1 MYPKLATA
9 SKTMLMTGEVDF
21 DEAANAFTFELKIDD
36 ETVSLRL
43 VNNGLIKSGILS
55 NLLYFQY
62 GFDENINY
70 YLRKDFIE
78 FIKFPKKEYEKNIND
93 FIQNAV
99 DTLHK
104 TVDLYGFDT
113 IVFPESRSEVN
124 RKMISYLYMYK
135 HPECLTFEMAK
146 ILPEKMEFDYEM
158 FEKDVLEGRYR
169 DSNGIIKE
177 RYSKEQKKEEIGK
190 IKDLMEKV
198 RSKEYFSIAR
208 DFDTKSKYRK
218 YLRNFY
224 KFKNADEEKS
234 FKKLLKPKIL
244 LIDDV
249 MTSGTTLSFVL
260 ETIKTLNPEAEVVV
274 FTLIGKY

>member
-21 DEAANAFTFELKIDD
+21 DEAANAFTFELRIDD

-78 FIKFPKKEYEKNIND
+78 FIKFPKKKYEKNIND

-124 RKMISYLYMYK
+124 RKMISYL
-135 HPECLTFEMAK
+135 
-146 ILPEKMEFDYEM
+146 
-158 FEKDVLEGRYR
+158 
-169 DSNGIIKE
+169 
-177 RYSKEQKKEEIGK
+177 
-190 IKDLMEKV
+190 
-198 RSKEYFSIAR
+198 
-208 DFDTKSKYRK
+208 
-218 YLRNFY
+218 
-224 KFKNADEEKS
+224 
-234 FKKLLKPKIL
+234 
-244 LIDDV
+244 
-249 MTSGTTLSFVL
+249 
-260 ETIKTLNPEAEVVV
+260 
-274 FTLIGKY
+274 